1 MSSLPRF
8 PIILDR
14 VKSTFPDRA
23 QSSVS
28 LSASQQSGAARG
40 IFSVHISQNPGQ
52 KGQSGALTWPEWQNQ
67 SGQDGIFRRSSVAG
81 TQIRASRRFYSP
93 AFLPCRGAM
102 WLREGRSWSASS
114 GAGEKDR
121 TVPGV
126 PRSSSNPT
134 VVVESRSSAFLPI
147 ESPFASS
154 LSRGD
159 DALPRD

>member
-14 VKSTFPDRA
+14 VKSTLPDRA

-67 SGQDGIFRRSSVAG
+67 SVQDGIFRRSSVAG
-81 TQIRASRRFYSP
+81 THKSGPPDASTAPPFSR
-93 AFLPCRGAM
+93 
-102 WLREGRSWSASS
+102 
-114 GAGEKDR
+114 AGELC
-121 TVPGV
+121 G
-126 PRSSSNPT
+126 
-134 VVVESRSSAFLPI
+134 
-147 ESPFASS
+147 
-154 LSRGD
+154 
-159 DALPRD
+159 